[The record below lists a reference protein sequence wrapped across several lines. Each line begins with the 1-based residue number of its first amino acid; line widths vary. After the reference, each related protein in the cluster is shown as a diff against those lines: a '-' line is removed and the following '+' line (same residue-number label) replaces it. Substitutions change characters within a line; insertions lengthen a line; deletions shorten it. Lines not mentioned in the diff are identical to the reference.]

1 MFGKNIRDGEKVHEW
16 VVDILKDNKVEY
28 LRVPPGPYI
37 CSTAVCFFVYE
48 AGEGELYGSV
58 DAGELGTHAF
68 KNKKSLKKVILEI
81 LEGSACDDGGLWT
94 SLFELTQKLDC
105 MHTPRPRRAS
115 WMESITMRRS
125 GSLSVPLSPILRRS
139 PAERKKNLTR
149 SSSMDMSG
157 PLSSLMLSPTSRSSP
172 VERKKNLTRRL
183 SIDVNG
189 TLSSLMLSPT
199 SRSSP
204 VSIPLPRRIR
214 SFFSSGIENGSHNS
228 I

>member
-1 MFGKNIRDGEKVHEW
+1 MHCTGGRMFGKKIRDGEKVHEW

-48 AGEGELYGSV
+48 AGEDALYGSV
-58 DAGELGTHAF
+58 DASELGTHAF

-81 LEGSACDDGGLWT
+81 LEGGVCDDGGLWV

-139 PAERKKNLTR
+139 PVERKKNSMR
-149 SSSMDMSG
+149 RSSMDMSG
-157 PLSSLMLSPTSRSSP
+157 PLSSLLLSPTSRGSP
-172 VERKKNLTRRL
+172 VGSPFFRR
-183 SIDVNG
+183 SR
-189 TLSSLMLSPT
+189 TFLSSD
-199 SRSSP
+199 
-204 VSIPLPRRIR
+204 
-214 SFFSSGIENGSHNS
+214 IENGSQDS